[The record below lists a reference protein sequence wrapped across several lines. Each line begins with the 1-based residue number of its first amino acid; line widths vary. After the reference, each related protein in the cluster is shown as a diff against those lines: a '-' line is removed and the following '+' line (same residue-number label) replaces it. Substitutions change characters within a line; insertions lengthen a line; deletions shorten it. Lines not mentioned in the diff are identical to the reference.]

1 MFKYSNQQVDSA
13 SKNEEMRVAENAT
26 CGGSGIMACPTIL
39 TGLSHEVRTYMNSIV
54 AFSYLLN
61 NDNCTVTEKK
71 EYNNHILNSCE
82 QLLTLFDNFL
92 DSALIDTE
100 EPGQNL
106 AKHKI
111 NTLLE
116 RLAVE
121 LNSSIRKFD
130 KEGISLI
137 LDDKAENDEMF
148 VDEEKINRVF
158 KNLFYNALE
167 NTSSGYIKL
176 GYKKRDNKV
185 IFYVLDSGTGYH
197 LNKELLSAKSLNNY
211 LGKHNNTF
219 TTIGLILAYKLI
231 QNMGGDLWIEPNGI
245 NGTGMY
251 FSVPERGMPMPG
263 KIKKEIINSRIAI

>member
-1 MFKYSNQQVDSA
+1 MFKYSNQQVDST
-13 SKNEEMRVAENAT
+13 SKAGEVRVAEGGT
-26 CGGSGIMACPTIL
+26 CGINGIMASPTIL

-61 NDNCTVTEKK
+61 NDSCTDSEKK

-92 DSALIDTE
+92 DSALIDTA

-111 NTLLE
+111 NNLLE
-116 RLAVE
+116 KLAVE

-130 KEGISLI
+130 KDSISLI
-137 LDDKAENDEMF
+137 LDDKAENDELYL
-148 VDEEKINRVF
+148 DEEKIFRVF

-176 GYKKRDNKV
+176 GYKKRGNKV

-197 LNKELLSAKSLNNY
+197 LNKELLSADSLTNY

-219 TTIGLILAYKLI
+219 TTIGIILAYKLI
-231 QNMGGDLWIEPNGI
+231 QNMGGEMWIEPNGV
-245 NGTGMY
+245 NGTGMF
-251 FSVPERGMPMPG
+251 FSIPQRGIPMPT
-263 KIKKEIINSRIAI
+263 KINKEIINSRIAI

>member
-1 MFKYSNQQVDSA
+1 MFKYSNQQVDNT
-13 SKNEEMRVAENAT
+13 SKIKEVRVAEGAA
-26 CGGSGIMACPTIL
+26 CGGSGIMASPTIL

-61 NDNCTVTEKK
+61 NDSCTDSEKK

-100 EPGQNL
+100 EPGNNL

-116 RLAVE
+116 RLAIE

-130 KEGISLI
+130 KEGVTLI
-137 LDDKAENDEMF
+137 LDDKAENDILF

-197 LNKELLSAKSLNNY
+197 LNKELLSSNSLTNY
-211 LGKHNNTF
+211 LGKHSNTF
-219 TTIGLILAYKLI
+219 TTIGLILAHKLI
-231 QNMGGDLWIEPNGI
+231 QNMGGDLWIEPNGV

-251 FSVPERGMPMPG
+251 FSIPDKGMPMQG
-263 KIKKEIINSRIAI
+263 KFNKEIINSRIAI